1 MRAMNV
7 ALVLLLPLGGW
18 AANSA
23 SKAEGAD
30 AGKAESAKIR
40 VGTFDSRAVAVAYFN
55 SEMRRQRTQRMID
68 EYQKAK
74 TANDQKKIKELEAI
88 RRANEQQIHRQGFS
102 TASVANILAEIKDQ
116 LPGIAKEA
124 GVDLIVSKWEIAYQS
139 DSAEFVD
146 VTGLLIKPFQP
157 DKKVLGWITDLQKRK
172 PIPLQD
178 LENELKGH
186 FEEPPNN
193 EKSD

>member
-1 MRAMNV
+1 MRAMSF
-7 ALVLLLPLGGW
+7 ALVLLLSLGGW
-18 AANSA
+18 AASSA
-23 SKAEGAD
+23 IKAEGAD
-30 AGKAESAKIR
+30 VEKAEKAKIR

-55 SEMRRQRTQRMID
+55 SEMRRQHTRRMMD

-74 TANDQKKIKELEAI
+74 AANDQKKVKEFEAI

-102 TASVANILAEIKDQ
+102 TASVANILAQIKDQ

-139 DSAEFVD
+139 DTAEFVD
-146 VTGLLIKPFQP
+146 LTGLLIKPFQP

-172 PIPLQD
+172 PIALQD

-186 FEEPPNN
+186 FEEQPSN
-193 EKSD
+193 EK